1 MLLQPFLNER
11 WGLPRFSSVLY
22 SANVCIMLQECS
34 GFATR
39 PDGERW
45 YNTQINQKY
54 IGNIKQTSISN
65 KSLQT
70 LRADVLYLCIIT
82 FYNFTIE
89 FNYQEH

>member
-1 MLLQPFLNER
+1 MLLQPFLNEQ
-11 WGLPRFSSVLY
+11 WGPPRFSSVLY

-34 GFATR
+34 GFAAP

-45 YNTQINQKY
+45 YNTQ
-54 IGNIKQTSISN
+54 N
-65 KSLQT
+65 KSKVYWEHKANISFEQIL
-70 LRADVLYLCIIT
+70 LYLCIT